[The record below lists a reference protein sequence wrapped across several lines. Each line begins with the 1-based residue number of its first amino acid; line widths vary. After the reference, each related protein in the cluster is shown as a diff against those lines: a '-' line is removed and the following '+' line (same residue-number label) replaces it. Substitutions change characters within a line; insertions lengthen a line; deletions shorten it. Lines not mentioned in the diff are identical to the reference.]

1 MLFTALT
8 MLISAQSGTVPN
20 QNFVPMETWLLYH
33 LVNVVPTQN
42 YVPISSV
49 TM

>member
-1 MLFTALT
+1 MRFTALT

-20 QNFVPMETWLLYH
+20 QNFVPMATWLLFR
-33 LVNVVPTQN
+33 LGNVVPTQN

-49 TM
+49 T